1 MLRSKIGEG
10 GVMRTYGFLVGVQ
23 IEGDPELEKLAS
35 RIADSITFVDGVGQI
50 DVESLG
56 EVDVYDGPRESTNA
70 GETV

>member
-10 GVMRTYGFLVGVQ
+10 GQLKTYGFLVGVQ

-56 EVDVYDGPRESTNA
+56 EGGVYERTRESTNA